1 MQSAHLKDKQA
12 QEVFKETQNRVR
24 SIALVHEKLYRTNE
38 LARQDFAEY
47 LRAESQ
53 VAFDSGEAV
62 T

>member
-24 SIALVHEKLYRTNE
+24 SIALVHEKLYRTND
-38 LARQDFAEY
+38 LARLDFAEY